1 MKPKLLSVIM
11 SVYNGEKHLVQAI
24 ESILNQT
31 YQNFEFIIIDDCSTD
46 NSLDILEEYAK
57 KDSRIKIIKKEKNL
71 GIKGFIE
78 NLNLG
83 ISIAEGKYIAR
94 MDADDISLPERFQKQ
109 VDFLEKNP
117 EIILVGA
124 QLNFINEQNEI
135 TGEAIGA
142 LEHRDI
148 VKRIT
153 SKIPLFHPV
162 IMFRKDQNIQ
172 YREKFLY
179 CEDYDLYLNLITQ
192 GKKLANIN
200 EKLLNYRVLKT
211 SISRKG
217 DNFVKKLMVEK
228 ALYFYKL
235 RYKIG
240 KDFYENFNNLEVLEI
255 NNINHKNSKSELFFA
270 MDIAIKLNKKE
281 QLDFLLKK
289 FKKYYQ
295 KEKIPFKY
303 YIFSKL
309 PLIIFRLFKKFYNGY
324 PHQIF

>member
-1 MKPKLLSVIM
+1 MEQQLISVIM
-11 SVYNGEKHLVQAI
+11 SVYNGEKYLVQAI

-46 NSLDILEEYAK
+46 NSIEILEEYAK
-57 KDSRIKIIKKEKNL
+57 KDSRIKIIKKDKNI

-117 EIILVGA
+117 EIIMVGA
-124 QLNFINEQNEI
+124 QLNFINERNKI

-142 LEHRDI
+142 LQNHDI

-153 SKIPLFHPV
+153 SNIQLFHPV
-162 IMFRKDQNIQ
+162 IMFRKDQNIH

-192 GKKLANIN
+192 GKKLANLN
-200 EKLLNYRVLKT
+200 EKLLNYRVLET

-217 DNFVKKLMVEK
+217 DNFVKKLMLEK
-228 ALYFYKL
+228 ALHFYKL
-235 RYKIG
+235 RKKNG
-240 KDFYENFNNLEVLEI
+240 DDFYESFENEEILEI
-255 NNINHKNSKSELFFA
+255 SNINYKNSKSELYFA
-270 MDIAIKLNKKE
+270 MDAAIKLNRKDK
-281 QLDFLLKK
+281 LIFLLKK
-289 FKKYYQ
+289 IKKYYP
-295 KEKIPFKY
+295 KEKISFKY

-309 PLIIFRLFKKFYNGY
+309 PFIIFRLFKKFL
-324 PHQIF
+324 

>member
-1 MKPKLLSVIM
+1 MDQKLISVIM
-11 SVYNGEKHLVQAI
+11 SVYNGEKYLVQAI
-24 ESILNQT
+24 DSILNQT

-46 NSLDILEEYAK
+46 NSSHILQEYAQ
-57 KDSRIKIIKKEKNL
+57 KDSRIKIIKKEKNI
-71 GIKGFIE
+71 GIKGFIK

-83 ISIAEGKYIAR
+83 ISIAKGKYIAR

-109 VDFLEKNP
+109 VDFLENNP
-117 EIILVGA
+117 EITLVGA
-124 QLNFINEQNEI
+124 QLNLINEQNKI
-135 TGEAIGA
+135 TGEAIAA
-142 LEHRDI
+142 LQHRDI

-153 SKIPLFHPV
+153 SQIQLFHPV

-200 EKLLNYRVLKT
+200 EKLLHYRILES

-235 RYKIG
+235 RKENG
-240 KDFYENFNNLEVLEI
+240 QDLYETFNNEEVLEI
-255 NNINHKNSKSELFFA
+255 NNFEFKNKIEELFFA
-270 MDIAIKLNKKE
+270 LEAAIKLNKKE
-281 QLDFLLKK
+281 KIVLLVRKIKK
-289 FKKYYQ
+289 LYPR
-295 KEKIPFKY
+295 EKIPFKY
-303 YIFSKL
+303 VLLSSVPLTFFRVLKKLFSW
-309 PLIIFRLFKKFYNGY
+309 
-324 PHQIF
+324 

>member
-1 MKPKLLSVIM
+1 MNPPLVSVIM
-11 SVYNGEKHLVQAI
+11 SVYNGEKYLVQAI
-24 ESILNQT
+24 DSILNQT

-46 NSLDILEEYAK
+46 NSSHILQEYAK
-57 KDSRIKIIKKEKNL
+57 KDSRIKIIKKEKNI

-109 VDFLEKNP
+109 VIFLENNP
-117 EIILVGA
+117 KISMVGA
-124 QLNFINEQNEI
+124 QIDFINEKNEI
-135 TGEAIGA
+135 IGEKTGA
-142 LEHRDI
+142 LEHEEI
-148 VKRIT
+148 VKKMT
-153 SKIPLFHPV
+153 SQIQLFHPV
-162 IMFRKDQNIQ
+162 IMFRNHQNIK
-172 YREKFLY
+172 YREKFIY

-200 EKLLNYRVLKT
+200 EKLLHYRILES

-235 RYKIG
+235 RKENG
-240 KDFYENFNNLEVLEI
+240 QGLYETFNNEEVLEI
-255 NNINHKNSKSELFFA
+255 NNFEFKNKIEELFFA
-270 MDIAIKLNKKE
+270 LETAIKLNKKE
-281 QLDFLLKK
+281 KIVLLIRKI
-289 FKKYYQ
+289 KKYYP

-303 YIFSKL
+303 VLFSSVPLSFFRVLKKL
-309 PLIIFRLFKKFYNGY
+309 FSW
-324 PHQIF
+324 

>member
-1 MKPKLLSVIM
+1 MNPPLVSVIM
-11 SVYNGEKHLVQAI
+11 SVYNGEKYLVQAI
-24 ESILNQT
+24 DSILNQT
-31 YQNFEFIIIDDCSTD
+31 YKNFEFIIIDDCSID
-46 NSLDILEEYAK
+46 NSSHILQEYAQK
-57 KDSRIKIIKKEKNL
+57 NSRIKIIKKEKNI

-83 ISIAEGKYIAR
+83 ISIAKGKYIAR
-94 MDADDISLPERFQKQ
+94 MDQDDVSLPERFQKQ
-109 VDFLEKNP
+109 VDFLENNP
-117 EIILVGA
+117 EITLVGA
-124 QLNFINEQNEI
+124 QLNLINEQNKI
-135 TGEAIGA
+135 TGEAIAA
-142 LEHRDI
+142 LQHRDI

-153 SKIPLFHPV
+153 SQIQLFHPV

-200 EKLLNYRVLKT
+200 EKLLHYRILES

-235 RYKIG
+235 RKENG
-240 KDFYENFNNLEVLEI
+240 QDLYETFNNEEVLEI
-255 NNINHKNSKSELFFA
+255 NNLEFKNKIEELFFA
-270 MDIAIKLNKKE
+270 LEAAIKLNKKE
-281 QLDFLLKK
+281 KIVLLIKK
-289 FKKYYQ
+289 IKKHYP

-303 YIFSKL
+303 VLLSSVPLSFFRVLKKLFSW
-309 PLIIFRLFKKFYNGY
+309 
-324 PHQIF
+324 

>member
-1 MKPKLLSVIM
+1 MNPPLVSVIM
-11 SVYNGEKHLVQAI
+11 SVYNGEKYLVQAI
-24 ESILNQT
+24 DSILNQT
-31 YQNFEFIIIDDCSTD
+31 YQNFEFIIIEDCSTD

-57 KDSRIKIIKKEKNL
+57 KDSRIKIIKKEKNI

-109 VDFLEKNP
+109 VDFLENNP
-117 EIILVGA
+117 EITLVGA
-124 QLNFINEQNEI
+124 QLNLINEQNKI
-135 TGEAIGA
+135 TGEAIAA
-142 LEHRDI
+142 LQHRDI

-153 SKIPLFHPV
+153 SQIQLFHPV

-172 YREKFLY
+172 YREKFIY

-200 EKLLNYRVLKT
+200 EKLLHYRILES

-235 RYKIG
+235 RKENG
-240 KDFYENFNNLEVLEI
+240 QDLYETFNNEEVLEI
-255 NNINHKNSKSELFFA
+255 NNFEFKNKIEELFFA
-270 MDIAIKLNKKE
+270 LEAAIKLNKKE
-281 QLDFLLKK
+281 KIVLLVRKIKK
-289 FKKYYQ
+289 HYP

-303 YIFSKL
+303 VLLSSVPLSFFRVLKKLFSW
-309 PLIIFRLFKKFYNGY
+309 
-324 PHQIF
+324 

>member
-1 MKPKLLSVIM
+1 MDQKLISVIM
-11 SVYNGEKHLVQAI
+11 SVYNGEKYLVQAI
-24 ESILNQT
+24 DSILNQT

-46 NSLDILEEYAK
+46 NSSHILQEYAK
-57 KDSRIKIIKKEKNL
+57 KDSRIKIIKKEKNI

-94 MDADDISLPERFQKQ
+94 MDQDDVSLPERFQKQ
-109 VDFLEKNP
+109 VDFLENNP
-117 EIILVGA
+117 EITLVGA
-124 QLNFINEQNEI
+124 QLNLINEQNKI
-135 TGEAIGA
+135 TGEAIAA
-142 LEHRDI
+142 LQHRDI

-153 SKIPLFHPV
+153 SQIQLFHPV

-200 EKLLNYRVLKT
+200 EKLLHYRILES

-235 RYKIG
+235 RKENG
-240 KDFYENFNNLEVLEI
+240 QDLYETFNNEEVLEI
-255 NNINHKNSKSELFFA
+255 NNFEFKNKIEELFFA
-270 MDIAIKLNKKE
+270 LEAAIKLNKKE
-281 QLDFLLKK
+281 KIVLLVRKIKK
-289 FKKYYQ
+289 HYP

-303 YIFSKL
+303 ALLSSVPLSFFRVLKKLFSW
-309 PLIIFRLFKKFYNGY
+309 
-324 PHQIF
+324 

>member
-1 MKPKLLSVIM
+1 MDQKLISVIM
-11 SVYNGEKHLVQAI
+11 SVYNGEKYLVQAI
-24 ESILNQT
+24 YSILNQT

-46 NSLDILEEYAK
+46 NSSHILQEYAQ
-57 KDSRIKIIKKEKNL
+57 KDSRIKIIKKEKNI

-83 ISIAEGKYIAR
+83 ISIAKGKYIAR
-94 MDADDISLPERFQKQ
+94 MDQDDVSLLERFQKQ
-109 VDFLEKNP
+109 VDFLENNP
-117 EIILVGA
+117 EITLVGA
-124 QLNFINEQNEI
+124 QLNLINEQNKS
-135 TGEAIGA
+135 TGEAIAA
-142 LEHRDI
+142 LQHRDI

-153 SKIPLFHPV
+153 SQIQLFHPV

-200 EKLLNYRVLKT
+200 EKLLHYRILES

-235 RYKIG
+235 RKENG
-240 KDFYENFNNLEVLEI
+240 QDLYETFNNEEVLEI
-255 NNINHKNSKSELFFA
+255 NNLEFKNKIEELFFA
-270 MDIAIKLNKKE
+270 LEAAIKLNKKE
-281 QLDFLLKK
+281 KIVLLIKK
-289 FKKYYQ
+289 IKKHYP

-303 YIFSKL
+303 VLLSSVPLSFFRVLKKLFSW
-309 PLIIFRLFKKFYNGY
+309 
-324 PHQIF
+324 

>member
-1 MKPKLLSVIM
+1 MDQKLISVIM
-11 SVYNGEKHLVQAI
+11 SVYNGEKYLVQAI
-24 ESILNQT
+24 DSILNQT
-31 YQNFEFIIIDDCSTD
+31 YQNFEFIIIEDCSTD

-57 KDSRIKIIKKEKNL
+57 KDSRIKIIKKEKNI

-94 MDADDISLPERFQKQ
+94 MDQDDVSLPERFQKQ
-109 VDFLEKNP
+109 VDFLENNP
-117 EIILVGA
+117 EITLVGA
-124 QLNFINEQNEI
+124 QLNLINEQNKI
-135 TGEAIGA
+135 TGEAIAA
-142 LEHRDI
+142 LQHRDI

-153 SKIPLFHPV
+153 SQIQLFHPV

-200 EKLLNYRVLKT
+200 EKLLHYRILES

-235 RYKIG
+235 RKENG
-240 KDFYENFNNLEVLEI
+240 QDLYETFNNEEVLEI
-255 NNINHKNSKSELFFA
+255 NNLEFKNKIEELFFA
-270 MDIAIKLNKKE
+270 FETAIKLNKKE
-281 QLDFLLKK
+281 KIVLLIKK
-289 FKKYYQ
+289 IKKHYP
-295 KEKIPFKY
+295 KDRIPSKY
-303 YIFSKL
+303 HLFSKL
-309 PLIIFRLFKKFYNGY
+309 PLIFFRLLKK
-324 PHQIF
+324 IL

>member
-1 MKPKLLSVIM
+1 MNPPLVSVIM
-11 SVYNGEKHLVQAI
+11 SVYNGEKYLVQAI
-24 ESILNQT
+24 DSILNQT

-46 NSLDILEEYAK
+46 NSSHILQEYAQ
-57 KDSRIKIIKKEKNL
+57 KDSRIKIIKKEVNQGL
-71 GIKGFIE
+71 KGFIK

-83 ISIAEGKYIAR
+83 ISLAKGKYIAR

-109 VDFLEKNP
+109 VDFLENNP
-117 EIILVGA
+117 EITLVGA
-124 QLNFINEQNEI
+124 QLNLINEQNKI
-135 TGEAIGA
+135 TGEAIAA
-142 LEHRDI
+142 LQHRDI

-153 SKIPLFHPV
+153 SQIQLFHPV

-200 EKLLNYRVLKT
+200 EKLLHYRILES

-235 RYKIG
+235 RKENG
-240 KDFYENFNNLEVLEI
+240 QDLYETFNNEEVLEI
-255 NNINHKNSKSELFFA
+255 NNLEFKNKIEELFFA
-270 MDIAIKLNKKE
+270 LEAAIKLNKKE
-281 QLDFLLKK
+281 KIVLLIKK
-289 FKKYYQ
+289 IKKHYP

-303 YIFSKL
+303 VFLSSVPLSFFRVLKKLFSW
-309 PLIIFRLFKKFYNGY
+309 
-324 PHQIF
+324 

>member
-1 MKPKLLSVIM
+1 MDQKLISVIM
-11 SVYNGEKHLVQAI
+11 SVYNGEKYLVQAI
-24 ESILNQT
+24 DSILNQT
-31 YQNFEFIIIDDCSTD
+31 YQNFEFIIIEDCSTD

-57 KDSRIKIIKKEKNL
+57 KDSRIKIIKKEKNI

-83 ISIAEGKYIAR
+83 ISIAKGKYIAR
-94 MDADDISLPERFQKQ
+94 MDQDDVSLPERFQKQ
-109 VDFLEKNP
+109 VDFLENNP
-117 EIILVGA
+117 EITLVGA
-124 QLNFINEQNEI
+124 QLNLINEQNKI
-135 TGEAIGA
+135 TGEAIAA
-142 LEHRDI
+142 LQHRDI

-153 SKIPLFHPV
+153 SQIQLFHPV

-172 YREKFLY
+172 YREKFIY

-200 EKLLNYRVLKT
+200 EKLLHYRILES

-235 RYKIG
+235 RKENG
-240 KDFYENFNNLEVLEI
+240 QDLYETFNNEEVLEI
-255 NNINHKNSKSELFFA
+255 NNFEFKNKIEELFFA
-270 MDIAIKLNKKE
+270 LEAAIKLNKKE
-281 QLDFLLKK
+281 KIVLLVRKIKK
-289 FKKYYQ
+289 HYP

-303 YIFSKL
+303 VLLSSVPLSFFRVLKKLFSW
-309 PLIIFRLFKKFYNGY
+309 
-324 PHQIF
+324 

>member
-1 MKPKLLSVIM
+1 MDQKLISVIM
-11 SVYNGEKHLVQAI
+11 SVYNGEKYLVQAI
-24 ESILNQT
+24 DSILNQT

-46 NSLDILEEYAK
+46 NSSHILQEYAK
-57 KDSRIKIIKKEKNL
+57 KDSRIKIIKKEKNI

-83 ISIAEGKYIAR
+83 ISIAKGKYIAR
-94 MDADDISLPERFQKQ
+94 MDQDDVSLPERFQKQ
-109 VDFLEKNP
+109 VDFLENNP
-117 EIILVGA
+117 EITLVGA
-124 QLNFINEQNEI
+124 QLNLINEQNKI
-135 TGEAIGA
+135 TGEAIAA
-142 LEHRDI
+142 LQHRDI

-153 SKIPLFHPV
+153 SQIQLFHPV

-192 GKKLANIN
+192 GKKLANLN
-200 EKLLNYRVLKT
+200 EKLLHYRILES

-235 RYKIG
+235 RKENG
-240 KDFYENFNNLEVLEI
+240 QDLYETFNNEEVLEI
-255 NNINHKNSKSELFFA
+255 NNFEFKNKIEELFFA
-270 MDIAIKLNKKE
+270 LETAIKLNKKE
-281 QLDFLLKK
+281 KIVLLIKK
-289 FKKYYQ
+289 IKKHYP

-303 YIFSKL
+303 ALLSSVPLSFFRVLKKLFSW
-309 PLIIFRLFKKFYNGY
+309 
-324 PHQIF
+324 

>member
-1 MKPKLLSVIM
+1 MNPPLVSVIM
-11 SVYNGEKHLVQAI
+11 SVYNGEKYLVQAI
-24 ESILNQT
+24 DSILNQT
-31 YQNFEFIIIDDCSTD
+31 YQNFEFIIIEDCSTD

-57 KDSRIKIIKKEKNL
+57 KDSRIKIIKKEKNI

-83 ISIAEGKYIAR
+83 ISIAKGKYIAR
-94 MDADDISLPERFQKQ
+94 MDQDDVSLPERFQKQ
-109 VDFLEKNP
+109 VIFLENNP
-117 EIILVGA
+117 KISMVGT
-124 QLNFINEQNEI
+124 QIDFINEKNEI
-135 TGEAIGA
+135 IGEKIGA
-142 LEHRDI
+142 LEHEEI
-148 VKRIT
+148 VNKMT
-153 SKIPLFHPV
+153 SQIQLFHPV

-200 EKLLNYRVLKT
+200 EKLLHYRILDS

-235 RYKIG
+235 RKENG
-240 KDFYENFNNLEVLEI
+240 KDLYETFNNEEVLEI
-255 NNINHKNSKSELFFA
+255 NNFEFKNKMEELFFA
-270 MDIAIKLNKKE
+270 LETAIKLNKKE
-281 QLDFLLKK
+281 KIVLLIKK
-289 FKKYYQ
+289 IKKHYP

-303 YIFSKL
+303 LLLSSVPLSFFRVLKKLFSW
-309 PLIIFRLFKKFYNGY
+309 
-324 PHQIF
+324 

>member
-1 MKPKLLSVIM
+1 MNHPLVSVIM
-11 SVYNGEKHLVQAI
+11 SVYNGEKYLVQAI
-24 ESILNQT
+24 DSILNQT

-46 NSLDILEEYAK
+46 NSSHILQEYAQ
-57 KDSRIKIIKKEKNL
+57 KDSRIKIIKKEVNQGL
-71 GIKGFIE
+71 KGFIK

-83 ISIAEGKYIAR
+83 ISLAKGKYIAR

-109 VDFLEKNP
+109 VDFLENNP
-117 EIILVGA
+117 EITLVGA
-124 QLNFINEQNEI
+124 QLNLINEQNKI
-135 TGEAIGA
+135 TGEAIAA
-142 LEHRDI
+142 LQHRDI

-153 SKIPLFHPV
+153 SQIQLFHPV

-192 GKKLANIN
+192 GKKLANLN
-200 EKLLNYRVLKT
+200 EKLLHYRILES

-235 RYKIG
+235 RKENG
-240 KDFYENFNNLEVLEI
+240 QDLYETFNNEEVLEI
-255 NNINHKNSKSELFFA
+255 NNFEFKNKIEELFFA
-270 MDIAIKLNKKE
+270 LEAAIKLNKKE
-281 QLDFLLKK
+281 KIVLLVRKIKK
-289 FKKYYQ
+289 HYP

-303 YIFSKL
+303 VLLSSVPLSFFRVLKKLFSW
-309 PLIIFRLFKKFYNGY
+309 
-324 PHQIF
+324 

>member
-1 MKPKLLSVIM
+1 MNLPLVSVIM
-11 SVYNGEKHLVQAI
+11 SVYNGEKYLVQAI
-24 ESILNQT
+24 YSILNQT
-31 YQNFEFIIIDDCSTD
+31 YQNFEFIIIEDCSTD

-57 KDSRIKIIKKEKNL
+57 KDSRIKIIKKEKNI

-83 ISIAEGKYIAR
+83 ISIAKGKYIAR
-94 MDADDISLPERFQKQ
+94 MDQDDVSLPERFQKQ
-109 VDFLEKNP
+109 VDFLENNP
-117 EIILVGA
+117 EITLVGA
-124 QLNFINEQNEI
+124 QLNLINEQNKI
-135 TGEAIGA
+135 TGEAIAA
-142 LEHRDI
+142 LQHRDI

-153 SKIPLFHPV
+153 SQIQLFHPV

-172 YREKFLY
+172 YREKFIY

-200 EKLLNYRVLKT
+200 EKLLHYRILES

-235 RYKIG
+235 RKENG
-240 KDFYENFNNLEVLEI
+240 QDLYETFNNEEVLEI
-255 NNINHKNSKSELFFA
+255 NNLEFKNKIEELFFA
-270 MDIAIKLNKKE
+270 LETAIKLNKKE
-281 QLDFLLKK
+281 KIVLLIKK
-289 FKKYYQ
+289 IKKHYP

-303 YIFSKL
+303 VLLSSVPLSFFRVLKKLFSW
-309 PLIIFRLFKKFYNGY
+309 
-324 PHQIF
+324 